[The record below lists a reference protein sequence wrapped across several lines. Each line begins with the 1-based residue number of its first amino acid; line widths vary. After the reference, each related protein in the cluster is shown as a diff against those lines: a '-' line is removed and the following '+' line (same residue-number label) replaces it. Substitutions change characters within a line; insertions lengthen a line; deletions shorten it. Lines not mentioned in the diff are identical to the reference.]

1 MAEDKGLLMFSFKHL
16 NIEIMGRVVVLRLG
30 DGSKMNAM
38 SVDGHAELPLF
49 FREFQRVEEVSVAVV
64 TGAVAP
70 EKKPAFSVGGDLDLL
85 RRMNTEA
92 DVRSRVFSDALELV
106 RSLID
111 LDKPL
116 VAAVNGPAMG
126 AGAITALL
134 SDFIYME
141 RKAVLADGHIRAALA
156 AGDGGTIA
164 WPLAV
169 GLVKAKQYLMT
180 GDFIDAVEAERLGLV
195 TAVVPDGEALE
206 RGVETAK
213 RLADGPQPAI
223 RATKRAL
230 HGHLRHAYTLGFEQA
245 LLAEEVNV
253 SSSEASLAIERLAS
267 R

>member
-1 MAEDKGLLMFSFKHL
+1 MFNFKHL
-16 NIEIMGRVVVLRLG
+16 NIEVSGSVAVLRLG
-30 DGSKMNAM
+30 DGTKMNAM
-38 SVDGHAELPLF
+38 EIDGHGELPLF
-49 FREFQRVEEVSVAVV
+49 FREFQRLEQVSAAVV

-70 EKKPAFSVGGDLDLL
+70 GQKPAFSVGGNLELL
-85 RRMNTEA
+85 RRMNQEE
-92 DVRSRVFSDALELV
+92 DVRCRIFGDALDLV

-141 RKAVLADGHIRAALA
+141 KKALLADGHIRAAIA

-169 GLVKAKQYLMT
+169 GLIKAKQYLMT

-206 RGVETAK
+206 RSIATAK
-213 RLADGPQPAI
+213 RLADGPQAAI

-230 HGHLRHAYTLGFEQA
+230 NAHLRHGYTLGFEQA

-253 SSSEASLAIERLAS
+253 SSSDASAAIERLS
-267 R
+267 NR

>member
-1 MAEDKGLLMFSFKHL
+1 MFNFKHL
-16 NIEIMGRVVVLRLG
+16 NIEVSGSIVVLRLG

-38 SVDGHAELPLF
+38 EIDGHGELPLF
-49 FREFQRVEEVSVAVV
+49 FREFQRVEQVSVAVV

-70 EKKPAFSVGGDLDLL
+70 GQKPAFSVGGNIDLL

-92 DVRSRVFSDALELV
+92 DVRSRIFHDALELV

-141 RKAVLADGHIRAALA
+141 RKAKLADGHIRAALA
-156 AGDGGTIA
+156 AGDGGTIV
-164 WPLAV
+164 WPLTV

-195 TAVVPDGEALE
+195 TAVVPDGESLTQSI
-206 RGVETAK
+206 ETAK

-230 HGHLRHAYTLGFEQA
+230 HAHLRHAYTLGFEQA

-253 SSSEASLAIERLAS
+253 CSNEASLAIERLAS